1 MLFINEADA
10 LKVWGWLEAETNELE
25 ESTLKL
31 EGKLTERQQKQSAPD
46 SFSLQWQAEANASRI
61 AIRNLRADVE
71 TATSGAL
78 ARNGQPLAVAYIR
91 TALSHALRAE
101 SASTLNA
108 ADLVESR
115 ARTIYGEKLGAVLQY
130 ALLNASLESEGVA

>member
-10 LKVWGWLEAETNELE
+10 LKVWGWLETETNELE

-31 EGKLTERQQKQSAPD
+31 EGKLNERLQKQSAPD

-61 AIRNLRADVE
+61 AIRELRADVK
-71 TATSGAL
+71 TATSGGV
-78 ARNGQPLAVAYIR
+78 ARNGQPLAVAYIH
-91 TALSHALRAE
+91 TALSHALRGE
-101 SASTLNA
+101 SASTFNA
-108 ADLVESR
+108 ADLIQAR
-115 ARTIYGEKLGAVLQY
+115 ARTIYGEKLGAVLEY